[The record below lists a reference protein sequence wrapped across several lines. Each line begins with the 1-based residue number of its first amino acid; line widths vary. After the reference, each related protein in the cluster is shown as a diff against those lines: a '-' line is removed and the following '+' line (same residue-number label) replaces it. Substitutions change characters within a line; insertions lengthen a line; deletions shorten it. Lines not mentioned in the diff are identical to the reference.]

1 MKRLVVKYNEQIV
14 GYLEELEDKR
24 IAFQYDQAWVLNGFS
39 ISPFHLPLTDDV
51 YFSKSKYFD
60 GLFGVFHDSLPN
72 GFGELVMRRM
82 FQEKGLSYDKVSP
95 LYKLAVLNDNA
106 LGGLNYLPTFSTN
119 NQKTMFDL
127 DELSKEANDLLNQEY
142 HHNFDSLFRLAGA
155 SGGARP
161 KAHVIINNEAWIIKF
176 PSSFDPIDIGKIE
189 YNSNVLAE
197 KLGMNVNQSKMF
209 PSKQCS
215 GYFGAKRFD
224 RIKNHKVHVISLS
237 SLLETTHQIPNLDYT
252 HLFQVITHISC
263 QVKTDLLEAY
273 KRMVFN
279 VLYQNKDDHG
289 KNHSFMYCEDKKGY
303 MLSPF
308 YDITKTPNKNEHEM
322 TVLGVGNPTEKELIQ
337 IGRDFNIPF
346 NRCEEIIRN
355 TKKAI
360 NLE

>member
-1 MKRLVVKYNEQIV
+1 
-14 GYLEELEDKR
+14 
-24 IAFQYDQAWVLNGFS
+24 
-39 ISPFHLPLTDDV
+39 
-51 YFSKSKYFD
+51 
-60 GLFGVFHDSLPN
+60 
-72 GFGELVMRRM
+72 
-82 FQEKGLSYDKVSP
+82 
-95 LYKLAVLNDNA
+95 
-106 LGGLNYLPTFSTN
+106 
-119 NQKTMFDL
+119 MFDL